1 MAAATEVQKGRVT
14 HPYSQSRVVSVLGW
28 VPGLAGN

>member
-14 HPYSQSRVVSVLGW
+14 YPCSQSRVVSVLGW
-28 VPGLAGN
+28 VPGLAGS